1 MISISLTICLLSLN
15 KQTSKY
21 DNIML
26 MRDFNLTVENKN
38 LEVFMSTF
46 DLECTIKKPIRFQ
59 SIHLNCTTN
68 KKEKNF
74 SKL

>member
-1 MISISLTICLLSLN
+1 
-15 KQTSKY
+15 
-21 DNIML
+21 ML
-26 MRDFNLTVENKN
+26 MRDFNLTAENKN
-38 LEVFMSTF
+38 LEVFMNTL
-46 DLECTIKKPIRFQ
+46 DLECTIKTPRCFQ